1 MSDITAALA
10 ALYLHTQPDDQSLTS
25 TSSPASFTLTSPTQH
40 CEPKA
45 FASRPVRLFP
55 DTKDACSHVSHAASK
70 AEWSTVIGDIFQA
83 VIKLLPAHT
92 AQYAMLV
99 CQHWHNS
106 VTCGLLQLRP
116 RILDLHNIAVR

>member
-1 MSDITAALA
+1 MSDVTAALA
-10 ALYLHTQPDDQSLTS
+10 ALYLHPQSDVQDLTS
-25 TSSPASFTLTSPTQH
+25 TSGPASFTLTSPTQH
-40 CEPKA
+40 CQPKA
-45 FASRPVRLFP
+45 FASRPVCLFP
-55 DTKDACSHVSHAASK
+55 ETEDACSHVSHAASK

-83 VIKLLPAHT
+83 VIKHLPAHT

-106 VTCGLLQLRP
+106 ITHGLLQLRP